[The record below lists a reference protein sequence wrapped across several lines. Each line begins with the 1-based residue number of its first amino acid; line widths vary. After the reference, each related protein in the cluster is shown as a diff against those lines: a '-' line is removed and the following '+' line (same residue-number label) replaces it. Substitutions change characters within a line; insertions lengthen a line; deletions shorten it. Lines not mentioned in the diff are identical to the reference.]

1 MLENLKRIYH
11 QETPAERSQR
21 MIPAALYGALIASAY
36 VWALALVNVFTF
48 PELPLGMDWGRV
60 LGMWIGLS
68 AGFAFFGAV
77 AAWFTEDYAG
87 IVGGGLIFTALLAI
101 WFLLS
106 ARVQSSTIT
115 AQSIITT
122 LPLAGVNMLGA
133 WAIRWMAKRYIT
145 IQNEKDVSQRR
156 RQLIRHSAII
166 LLIGLVP
173 GIFSRMDT
181 PAHRTLGQLHELLQA
196 APNDPS
202 VWPRLPLRQV
212 PSLQDHL
219 GVDYVLYARP
229 SATAVSTLDV
239 TVKFTDG
246 YLMTCQ
252 LPIST
257 SISFITECKEGK

>member
-1 MLENLKRIYH
+1 MIENLKQIYQ

-21 MIPAALYGALIASAY
+21 MIPAAAYGALIATAY

-48 PELPLGMDWGRV
+48 PELPLGVDWLRV

-68 AGFAFFGAV
+68 TGFAFFGAV
-77 AAWFTEDYAG
+77 AAWFTEEYAG

-101 WFLLS
+101 WFLLT
-106 ARVQSSTIT
+106 ARVQNSTIT

-133 WAIRWMAKRYIT
+133 WALRWAAKRYLAIK
-145 IQNEKDVSQRR
+145 QEKDPGQQR
-156 RQLIRHSAII
+156 RQLIKHSALI
-166 LLIGLVP
+166 LLMGLVP
-173 GIFSRMDT
+173 GLFGRMDT
-181 PAHRTLGQLHELLQA
+181 PAQRTLGQLHELLQA

-212 PSLQDHL
+212 PALQDHF
-219 GVDYVLYARP
+219 GVDYVFYARP
-229 SATAVSTLDV
+229 SAAAVSTLDV
-239 TVKFTDG
+239 TVKFDDG

-252 LPIST
+252 LPVST
-257 SISFITECKEGK
+257 SVSFITDCKEGK